1 MALARD
7 GLKEMIILSVVL
19 GGLTVLAAVYVWPA
33 AIVTGLLWA
42 CGVLFFRD
50 PARAVPDGEHVIL
63 APADGKVTAI
73 RRVAA
78 AEGADIRAEGGAT
91 SAAGRASRAQGEAAD
106 DRGENA
112 EGGGRSIWVISVF
125 LRVYDVH
132 INRAPYRARVMK
144 VQHRPGVYRN
154 AMAPESALVNES
166 NTLTLEP
173 LNGLPGPLTVRQIAG
188 AIARR
193 IVCRAGEGSVLAAG
207 ERFGMIKFGSRTELT
222 LPDIPELE
230 LEVKVGDKVWAGVS
244 VLARLTGAPNGARVG
259 AEPGPSR
266 E

>member
-1 MALARD
+1 MALAKD

-19 GGLTVLAAVYVWPA
+19 GGLTVLAAVYVWPL
-33 AIVTGLLWA
+33 AIVTGLLWV

-50 PARAVPDGEHVIL
+50 PARVVLDDERVIV
-63 APADGKVTAI
+63 APADGKITAV
-73 RRVAA
+73 RRETA
-78 AEGADIRAEGGAT
+78 
-91 SAAGRASRAQGEAAD
+91 GEAHAQPV
-106 DRGENA
+106 
-112 EGGGRSIWVISVF
+112 WVISVF

-144 VQHRPGVYRN
+144 VQHRPGIHRS
-154 AMAPESALVNES
+154 AMVPESALVNES

-188 AIARR
+188 VIARR
-193 IVCRAGEGSVLAAG
+193 IVCRAGEGAVLAAG

-230 LEVKVGDKVWAGVS
+230 LEVAVGDKVRAGVS
-244 VLARLTGAPNGARVG
+244 VLARLSGGPNGTRAG
-259 AEPGPSR
+259 AEPSP
-266 E
+266 